1 MVRILFLSGADS
13 AFGQMAEALAR
24 QLLGARAEVIGAATE
39 LAPVDPHAIAAMAE
53 IGIDIGSARGQ
64 PTPAFDAA
72 AIDVLVT
79 LGSDQ
84 AYPGLRAEARH
95 LNWVIANPLADA
107 DMLGSEEILARFRL
121 ARDQIRARIAVL
133 ASLLALPE
141 GPAAQ
146 EFHGSIRVNDLPASV
161 RFYAWL
167 LDTWPKEWTHRYA
180 TFIRPDLQ
188 LNFVLMVS
196 DGLALHHD
204 TLYHL
209 GIGMADRQAV
219 IDAYHRALAF
229 GASIAKPPRT
239 TWKGTPLHEL
249 WLQDPDGT
257 LIEVYARLTRDELA
271 QKPADEQPVFLVP
284 GTEPAPAIG

>member
-1 MVRILFLSGADS
+1 MVRILFLSS
-13 AFGQMAEALAR
+13 ANVTCGRMAEALAR
-24 QLLGARAEVIGAATE
+24 QLLGAHAQVIVGE
-39 LAPVDPHAIAAMAE
+39 SRPQPVDPLASAAMAE
-53 IGIDIGSARGQ
+53 IGIDIGSQ
-64 PTPAFDAA
+64 HDEPAQIIDAA
-72 AIDVLVT
+72 TIDVLIT
-79 LGSDQ
+79 LGVDRN
-84 AYPGLRAEARH
+84 YPGLQPKAKRLHWAVAD
-95 LNWVIANPLADA
+95 PLVDA
-107 DMLGSEEILARFRL
+107 GALDAGEILARLRVV
-121 ARDQIRARIAVL
+121 RDQIRARIAVL
-133 ASLLALPE
+133 ASLLAVPE
-141 GPAAQ
+141 GPPAQ

-167 LDTWPKEWTHRYA
+167 LNTWPKEWTHRYA
-180 TFIRPDLQ
+180 TFIRADLQ

-219 IDAYHRALAF
+219 IDAYHYALAF

-249 WLQDPDGT
+249 WLKDPDGT
-257 LIEVYARLTRDELA
+257 LIEVYARLSGEELA

-284 GTEPAPAIG
+284 GTEPAPVNG